1 MLNFDSYL
9 ELLLD
14 FIVRAFALAGAIVIC
29 YGALYLG
36 YEIAY
41 GVTRKILRF

>member
-1 MLNFDSYL
+1 MKNFDSYL
-9 ELLLD
+9 DFALD
-14 FIVRAFALAGAIVIC
+14 MVVRAVAILGAIVIC

-41 GVTRKILRF
+41 TVTRKILGF

>member
-1 MLNFDSYL
+1 MDKY
-9 ELLLD
+9 LD
-14 FIVRAFALAGAIVIC
+14 FALDMVVRAIAILGAIVIC

-41 GVTRKILRF
+41 RVTLKILGI